1 MSCRLIGQLYSLDIL
16 LIIRNNIIYI
26 YSGQNWKLSCKR
38 EIILSGGV
46 IGSAQILL
54 LSGVGPAEDLE
65 KLNVGFSLLS
75 R

>member
-1 MSCRLIGQLYSLDIL
+1 M